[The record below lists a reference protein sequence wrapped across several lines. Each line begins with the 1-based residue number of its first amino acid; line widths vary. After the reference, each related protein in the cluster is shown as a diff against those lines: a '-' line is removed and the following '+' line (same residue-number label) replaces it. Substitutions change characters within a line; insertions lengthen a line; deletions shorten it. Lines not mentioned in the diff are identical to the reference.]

1 MAGDLASHVWIVS
14 FSALVAVSQLIR
26 GFPIG
31 RTHTVCDW
39 LATTNLSD
47 TSSIARPSSQQTE
60 TGDLYSG
67 HSFNHAMVA

>member
-14 FSALVAVSQLIR
+14 FSALVAVSR

-39 LATTNLSD
+39 LAPTNLPD

-67 HSFNHAMVA
+67 HSFNHAVVA